1 MKTGCNGG
9 KKIGMKSR
17 NIPPSNHLQFKPRK
31 IPEKPRGR
39 RREERPVCGKERRRD
54 AANLNEVEAQK

>member
-1 MKTGCNGG
+1 MKTGRNGG
-9 KKIGMKSR
+9 KKIGIKDR
-17 NIPPSNHLQFKPRK
+17 NLPLSSHLQFKPRK

-39 RREERPVCGKERRRD
+39 RREEGPDCGKERRRD